1 MKKIS
6 KKRRESLEFHIKVND
21 YFVSLATFLDL
32 GRQGLGDS
40 VLDKSL
46 AECLARTVNDL
57 MYLQENYRI
66 TKTER

>member
-40 VLDKSL
+40 TLDKSF
-46 AECLARTVNDL
+46 AECLTRTVNDL

-66 TKTER
+66 EQQ

>member
-6 KKRRESLEFHIKVND
+6 KKRRQSLEFHIKVND
-21 YFVSLATFLDL
+21 YFVSVATFLDL

-40 VLDKSL
+40 TLDRSL

-57 MYLQENYRI
+57 MYLQENYQI
-66 TKTER
+66 TKKRR

>member
-6 KKRRESLEFHIKVND
+6 KKRRQSLEFHIKVND

-32 GRQGLGDS
+32 GRQGLEYPKFN
-40 VLDKSL
+40 KSF
-46 AECLARTVNDL
+46 AECLTRTVNDL

-66 TKTER
+66 TKKER